1 MKHIIVLLVV
11 ATLMLAM
18 SALPALATNF
28 GKEDGGPPLFSG
40 YVGKTLVLHCQVG
53 GGKSV
58 AVFFAK
64 GDDVRGNCR

>member
-1 MKHIIVLLVV
+1 M
-11 ATLMLAM
+11 A
-18 SALPALATNF
+18 
-28 GKEDGGPPLFSG
+28 GGGPPLFSG

-64 GDDVRGNCR
+64 KDDVRGNCR

>member
-1 MKHIIVLLVV
+1 VKRIIVLLTV
-11 ATLMLAM
+11 ATIMLAM

-28 GKEDGGPPLFSG
+28 GKEGGGPPLFSG

-58 AVFFAK
+58 AVFSAK
-64 GDDVRGNCR
+64 RHDVRGNCR